1 MFITPIRHTQLTS
14 MEDLLKFSYRTNER
28 SEHKLIVTQNNG
40 QIAFSNEYG
49 WVYVTPYRPE
59 VHDILKNAGYSEKHS
74 LFVPFSNGEPRPEEY
89 QWLAKI
95 ADEESWAYT
104 FEKASKIASEK
115 GILPVEVTEKYQI
128 KRIFSAWDDNIDHKI
143 YYPLTMKYLMNET
156 DKNVGTYIYLDE
168 RNIIVCDE
176 YGRTYFVRAHI
187 LINDLVNALI
197 EAGYTRT
204 PHPEKYVHK
213 YEPEVKEETE
223 E

>member
-1 MFITPIRHTQLTS
+1 MFITPIRHVPLVS
-14 MEDLLKFSYRTNER
+14 LEDVFNFSHCMHEKNDPF
-28 SEHKLIVTQNNG
+28 IFWQNNG
-40 QIAFSNEYG
+40 QIAFTNGYG
-49 WVYVTPYRPE
+49 IIHVTPYRNE
-59 VHDILKNAGYSEKHS
+59 IRDILKSSGYKEQSF
-74 LFVPFSNGEPRPEEY
+74 FVPFSNGEPRPEEY

-128 KRIFSAWDDNIDHKI
+128 KRIFSTWDDEIDHKI

-168 RNIIVCDE
+168 RNIVVCDE

-187 LINDLVNALI
+187 LINDLVNSLI
-197 EAGYTRT
+197 KAGYTRT
-204 PHPEKYVHK
+204 LHPERYVHK
-213 YEPEVKEETE
+213 YEPEVKEDTE